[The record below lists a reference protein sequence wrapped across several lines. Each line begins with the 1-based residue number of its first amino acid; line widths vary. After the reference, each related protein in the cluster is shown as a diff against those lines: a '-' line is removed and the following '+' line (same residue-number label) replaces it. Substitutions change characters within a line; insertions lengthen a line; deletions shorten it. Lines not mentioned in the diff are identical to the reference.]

1 MTLYALPDAACV
13 RYTFIFSSRNTAA
26 TACLR
31 QISRGELVILMN
43 IPRYILNLACVCLL
57 LPALLVIRDAGSQE
71 VAIDTEET
79 RSSKGFSA
87 RQSVEIADFLRQMS
101 AKHGIGKPELEATF
115 SKVRHSKEV
124 LKLVLPAPPGKP
136 KNWQA
141 YRERFVEPVRIK
153 AGVAFWDNYENDL
166 ARAEKEFGVPAEII
180 VGIIGVE
187 SIYGKHVGNFRVL
200 DVLTTLAFDYPD
212 LPKRDA
218 RMSFFRGEVEQALLF
233 ARESKVDPLS
243 LRGSYAGAIGWGQ
256 FMPGSIRRFGIDY
269 DGDGKIDLRKSPQD
283 AIGSVANY
291 LVRHGWKRGDPT
303 VFPVG
308 VEAVRQERL
317 DYLINQGLEA
327 KFGLPELQDEGIKTR
342 FNLPG
347 DLKFG
352 LIDLQNGTE
361 PTEYWLGTDNFFAI
375 TKYNRSY
382 FYAMSV
388 VDLGKAVRTARNPD
402 SGKGEQ

>member
-1 MTLYALPDAACV
+1 
-13 RYTFIFSSRNTAA
+13 
-26 TACLR
+26 
-31 QISRGELVILMN
+31 MN
-43 IPRYILNLACVCLL
+43 IPRPILNLVCLCIL
-57 LPALLVIRDAGSQE
+57 LPALLIIRDAGSQE
-71 VAIDTEET
+71 LTADVEES
-79 RSSKGFSA
+79 RGNKGFSA
-87 RQSVEIADFLRQMS
+87 RQSVEIADFIKLVS
-101 AKHGIGKPELEATF
+101 AKHGFSKSELEATF
-115 SKVRHSKEV
+115 SKVRHSKEA

-153 AGVAFWDNYENDL
+153 AGVAFWDNYEDDL
-166 ARAEKEFGVPAEII
+166 ARAEKEFGVPAEIM

-218 RMSFFRGEVEQALLF
+218 RMSFFRGEVEQTLLF
-233 ARESKVDPLS
+233 ARESKLDPLS

-291 LVRHGWKRGDPT
+291 LMRHGWKRGDPT

-308 VEAVRQERL
+308 VESVRQERL
-317 DYLINQGLEA
+317 DHLINQGLEA
-327 KFGLPELQDEGIKTR
+327 KFGWSELQPEGVRVR
-342 FNLPG
+342 FSLPN

-352 LIDLQNGTE
+352 LIDLQNGE
-361 PTEYWLGTDNFFAI
+361 DPTEYWLATNNFFAI

-402 SGKGEQ
+402 SGKGDQ

>member
-1 MTLYALPDAACV
+1 
-13 RYTFIFSSRNTAA
+13 
-26 TACLR
+26 
-31 QISRGELVILMN
+31 MN
-43 IPRYILNLACVCLL
+43 IPRTVLNLACICIL
-57 LPALLVIRDAGSQE
+57 LPALLIIRDVGSQDL
-71 VAIDTEET
+71 AIDTEES
-79 RSSKGFSA
+79 RINKGFSA
-87 RQSVEIADFLRQMS
+87 KQSVEVSDFIKQMTV
-101 AKHGIGKPELEATF
+101 KHGFSQPELEATF
-115 SKVRHSKEV
+115 SKVRHSKEA
-124 LKLVLPAPPGKP
+124 LKLVLPAPPGKL
-136 KNWQA
+136 KNWQV

-153 AGVAFWDNYENDL
+153 AGVAFWDNYEEDL
-166 ARAEKEFGVPAEII
+166 VRAEKEFGVPAEII

-187 SIYGKHVGNFRVL
+187 SIYGKHVGNFRVM

-233 ARESKVDPLS
+233 ARESKIDPLS
-243 LRGSYAGAIGWGQ
+243 LKGSYAGAIGWGQ

-269 DGDGKIDLRKSPQD
+269 DGDGKIDLRQSPQD

-308 VEAVRQERL
+308 VESVPPERL
-317 DYLINQGLEA
+317 DHLINQGLEA
-327 KFGLPELQDEGIKTR
+327 KFGLSELQDEGVKTR

-361 PTEYWLGTDNFFAI
+361 PTEYWLGTKNFFAI

-388 VDLGKAVRTARNPD
+388 VDLGKAVRSARNPD
-402 SGKGEQ
+402 SQASR

>member
-1 MTLYALPDAACV
+1 MNLP
-13 RYTFIFSSRNTAA
+13 RS
-26 TACLR
+26 
-31 QISRGELVILMN
+31 
-43 IPRYILNLACVCLL
+43 ILNLVCLCIL
-57 LPALLVIRDAGSQE
+57 LPALLIIRDAGSRE
-71 VAIDTEET
+71 LATNTSEL
-79 RSSKGFSA
+79 SSNIGFSA
-87 RQSVEIADFLRQMS
+87 RQAVEIADFIKQIS
-101 AKHGIGKPELEATF
+101 AKHGFGKPELEATF
-115 SKVRHSKEV
+115 SKVRHSKEA

-141 YRERFVEPVRIK
+141 YRERFVEPLRIK
-153 AGVAFWDNYENDL
+153 AGVAFWDNYEDDL

-218 RMSFFRGEVEQALLF
+218 RMAFFRGEVEQALLF
-233 ARESKVDPLS
+233 ARESKIDPLS

-269 DGDGKIDLRKSPQD
+269 DRDGKIDLRKSPQD

-303 VFPVG
+303 VFPVS
-308 VEAVRQERL
+308 VESIGQERL
-317 DYLINQGLEA
+317 DHLINQGLEA
-327 KFGLPELQDEGIKTR
+327 KFSLSELQDEGVKTR
-342 FNLPG
+342 FSLPI

-352 LIDLQNGTE
+352 LIDLQNGAD

-388 VDLGKAVRTARNPD
+388 VELGRAVRTARNPD
-402 SGKGEQ
+402 SGKGDQ